1 MKRTSLF
8 IFCALTVLIAICF
21 IPFNQRVAVKI
32 NSSYFNCYQEVFNTS
47 GWENWYPDVKNKQSS
62 VTLINSQDV
71 FEFTIPGGSVLVKK
85 HGSSSSTL
93 SIIKTADKKD
103 FNYTLTVVPNTN
115 QLNTVIIISYRAN
128 IINYIIPSLQK
139 KTLQET
145 GIYNFKSHMEDTKQF
160 YGFDIEPG
168 FVSEKNFLVKSKTVP
183 ANGIYAEA
191 VAMQKELHNF
201 VGLKHFKQVG
211 DLITQFIRKPGDS
224 VQILVGI
231 PLDKKVSAQS
241 GFLYM
246 YMPPSKVIVACY
258 QGKYQ
263 HKKEV
268 YLALEKY
275 MSDKFERPKIAPF
288 EVYADRMPVDSND
301 VVSFKLNYLVF

>member
-1 MKRTSLF
+1 MKRTFLF
-8 IFCALTVLIAICF
+8 IFCALTVLIVIGF
-21 IPFNQRVAVKI
+21 IPFNQQVAVKI

-47 GWENWYPDVKNKQSS
+47 GWESWYPDVKNKQSS

-85 HGSSSSTL
+85 HGSSTL
-93 SIIKTADKKD
+93 SIIKTAGKKD
-103 FNYTLTVVPNTN
+103 FNYTFTVVPNTN

-160 YGFDIEPG
+160 YGFDIESG

-183 ANGIYAEA
+183 ANAIYGQA
-191 VAMQKELHNF
+191 VTMQTELYNF
-201 VGLKHFKQVG
+201 VSLKHFKQVG
-211 DLITQFIRKPGDS
+211 DLITQFIHKPGDS

-231 PLDKKVSAQS
+231 PLDKKIQGQN

-246 YMPPSKVIVACY
+246 YMPPSKVIVASY
-258 QGKYQ
+258 EGKYQ
-263 HKKEV
+263 QKKEV
-268 YLALEKY
+268 YSALEKY

-288 EVYADRMPVDSND
+288 EVYADRMPADSNTM
-301 VVSFKLNYLVF
+301 VSFKLNYLVF